1 MVGSFDYNNDDVMKI
16 LNNPSY
22 TDEEKKSL
30 FEKYKADLKDL
41 RRKEIVNR
49 LNDCAK
55 NNPIITEEEYVNF
68 LRKYNDDD
76 LSKPFEVIE
85 KELEDFNRTMDNKYQ
100 EYLKSK
106 EVAPVAEEVP
116 EVPVAETPVEE
127 AVDEEITP
135 DVTPFSDNTSSES
148 PLEPKLEETT
158 DNLAPTVFEDKEV
171 KEVMPE
177 ELPESK
183 NEKGNASAIIVS
195 IIAIVIGMVI
205 MYTIIKLK

>member
-1 MVGSFDYNNDDVMKI
+1 MVGSFDYNNEDVMKI

-22 TDEEKKSL
+22 TDEEKKNL

-49 LNDCAK
+49 LNECAK

-76 LSKPFEVIE
+76 LSKPFDVIE
-85 KELEDFNRTMDNKYQ
+85 KELEDFKRTMDNKYQ

-106 EVAPVAEEVP
+106 EAAPVVEEAP
-116 EVPVAETPVEE
+116 EVTAPETPVED
-127 AVDEEITP
+127 AIEEDITP
-135 DVTPFSDNTSSES
+135 DVTPFDDNTFSDS
-148 PLEPKLEETT
+148 PLKPKLEETT